1 MYMKHLVYV
10 ILAVGMVLMLTYILM
25 HDEAAA
31 PEVQPTTEVSTEI
44 SDTTETPTV
53 PDDIATHIASKADKI
68 VLTTPA
74 PYERI
79 SSPVTIT
86 GKARGPWCFEASFPV
101 TVVNWDGLIIG
112 EGIATA
118 DGDWMTTEFVPF
130 TATVTFTAD
139 PDAYSDRGAI
149 ILQRDNPSGLPEND
163 DALEVPVIFK

>member
-10 ILAVGMVLMLTYILM
+10 ILAVGMVLVLTYILM

-53 PDDIATHIASKADKI
+53 PDDIAMHIASKADKI
-68 VLTTPA
+68 VLTVPA

-86 GKARGPWCFEASFPV
+86 GKARGPWFFEASFPIM
-101 TVVNWDGLIIG
+101 VVNWDGLIIG